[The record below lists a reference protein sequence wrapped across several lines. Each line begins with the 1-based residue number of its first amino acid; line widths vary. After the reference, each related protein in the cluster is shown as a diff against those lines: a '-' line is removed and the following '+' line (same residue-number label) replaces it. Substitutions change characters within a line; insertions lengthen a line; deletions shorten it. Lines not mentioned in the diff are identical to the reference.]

1 MASTDYVKTKDL
13 TVVSTASNI
22 SDNDRLVA
30 SKTDSS
36 SGTVGISVGAL
47 KQKIVTSPDN
57 DSRIATISRVAA
69 TETTMGMVIV
79 GNGLTVTNGV
89 ISVTPDHVA
98 LTKTLTA
105 GETSITFTHDYISS
119 TCDIDIYTNIFGVN
133 PKDASV
139 SDHTLTITFP
149 AQANDMYVKVRVWQ

>member
-57 DSRIATISRVAA
+57 DSRIATISRVPA

-79 GNGLTVTNGV
+79 GDGLMVTNGV
-89 ISVTPDHVA
+89 VSVDQVV
-98 LTKTLTA
+98 LIKTLDAGDTTISFTHSRITSNCDISIKTNVWGVVPTA
-105 GETSITFTHDYISS
+105 VSYNDGSITLTFD
-119 TCDIDIYTNIFGVN
+119 VRE
-133 PKDASV
+133 
-139 SDHTLTITFP
+139 SDL
-149 AQANDMYVKVRVWQ
+149 NVKVTVI